1 VSTTKSLLLVAI
13 VAFGF
18 AAPVVATPPASPHA
32 SREAVL
38 TFLRSEGI
46 LGEGTQLIRADWD
59 EKAQWWFVSIRHP
72 SGGITNWTVDAAA
85 KDYRFVCK
93 N

>member
-1 VSTTKSLLLVAI
+1 LLV
-13 VAFGF
+13 VAVLAVSL
-18 AAPVVATPPASPHA
+18 AASGIAGPSPAPHA
-32 SREAVL
+32 SREAVVA
-38 TFLRSEGI
+38 FLRSEGI

-72 SGGITNWTVDAAA
+72 SGGTTNWTVGANA